1 MIGLYRPKVLLINGP
16 DGKYLEKLLSNDEIS
31 LFSVKSL
38 EEAKNQLDQVN
49 IDVIVALLDK
59 KNSNLPIFIQKLAA
73 SIPVVV
79 VEDGTSGTV
88 PKEWREVSD
97 IFLRKKT
104 AKESLIKIFFDL
116 LEQRKSL
123 RKAA

>member
-1 MIGLYRPKVLLINGP
+1 MIGLYKPKVLLINGP

-79 VEDGTSGTV
+79 V
-88 PKEWREVSD
+88 
-97 IFLRKKT
+97 
-104 AKESLIKIFFDL
+104 
-116 LEQRKSL
+116 
-123 RKAA
+123 